1 MVLDQ
6 AWSLLLVALAAALL
20 PGVSRMVR
28 LPAIVLEILF
38 GVVLGKSLLNLE
50 FSGEW
55 LPFLAELGF
64 LLLMFQAGMEIDF
77 AMLRRQSKGQ
87 LVFHVLVFSAT
98 FLLALAASF
107 ILGRGLFMGLVLTT
121 TSLGLV
127 VPTLKEVG
135 LSRQPAGQSI
145 IIAATLAD
153 FITLLAI
160 TFYVLWHRYGL
171 DWRFLGPLP
180 LFVGFG
186 LLLRAGRLW
195 VWWHPNKA
203 ARLLAPQDTQELGVR
218 LSLALLFLFVALS
231 ELVGLEP
238 VLGAFMGGAL
248 LSIIFQEKVHLES
261 KLSGIG
267 YGFLIPL
274 FFIHVGMQ
282 FDLSNILSPALILF
296 TLELL
301 LLALAVKLIPSLLF
315 TLTGVSLRQAVN
327 AGFLL
332 SSRLSLIIV
341 AATIGLQ
348 YGFITGQHKDAIVL
362 LAVFTCL
369 LGPSVFKLLHRPTG
383 QEKEIATE
391 ENKKAAGLRDPD
403 RIAAGKP

>member
-20 PGVSRMVR
+20 PGVSRIVR
-28 LPAIVLEILF
+28 LPAIVLEILC

-50 FSGEW
+50 FSGQW

-77 AMLRRQSKGQ
+77 AMLRRQSRGR
-87 LVFHVLVFSAT
+87 LFFHGLIFAAT
-98 FLLALAASF
+98 FLLALLAAF
-107 ILGRGLFMGLVLTT
+107 FLKRGLFMGLVLTT

-135 LSRQPAGQSI
+135 ISRQPMGQSI

-153 FITLLAI
+153 FLTLLAI

-195 VWWHPNKA
+195 AWWHPNKA
-203 ARLLAPQDTQELGVR
+203 ARLLAPRDTQELGVR

-248 LSIIFQEKVHLES
+248 LSIIFQEKIHLEN

-282 FDLSNILSPALILF
+282 FDLTNILSPRLILF

-301 LLALAVKLIPSLLF
+301 GLALAVKVLPSLLLVF
-315 TLTGVSLRQAVN
+315 TGVSLRGAVN

-341 AATIGLQ
+341 AATIGLE
-348 YGFITGQHKDAIVL
+348 YGFITEQYKDAIVL

-369 LGPSVFKLLHRPTG
+369 LGPSVFKLLHLPTV
-383 QEKEIATE
+383 QERKAVEDDKKMAT
-391 ENKKAAGLRDPD
+391 GRRDPD
-403 RIAAGKP
+403 RIAAGKS

>member
-1 MVLDQ
+1 MVLEH
-6 AWSLLLVALAAALL
+6 AWSLLLVAAAAALL
-20 PGVSRMVR
+20 PGVSRILK

-50 FSGEW
+50 FSGQW

-77 AMLRRQSKGQ
+77 AMLRRQRRSRLLFHL
-87 LVFHVLVFSAT
+87 LVFFVT
-98 FLLALAASF
+98 FALALAAAF
-107 ILGRGLFMGLVLTT
+107 MLGRGFFMGLVLTT

-135 LSRQPAGQSI
+135 FSRQPMGQSI

-153 FITLLAI
+153 FLTLFAI

-180 LFVGFG
+180 LFVGFA

-248 LSIIFQEKVHLES
+248 LSIIFLEKVNLEN

-282 FDLSNILSPALILF
+282 FDLRNILSPELILF
-296 TLELL
+296 TLQLL
-301 LLALAVKLIPSLLF
+301 GLALAVKILPSLLF
-315 TLTGVSLRQAVN
+315 VFSGIPLKRALD
-327 AGFLL
+327 AGLLL

-341 AATIGLQ
+341 AATIGLE
-348 YGFITGQHKDAIVL
+348 YGFITEQYKDAIVL

-369 LGPSVFKLLHRPTG
+369 LGPSLFKLLHRPTG
-383 QEKEIATE
+383 QEPA
-391 ENKKAAGLRDPD
+391 AAGEEKRTATGRRDPD
-403 RIAAGKP
+403 RIAAGKS

>member
-1 MVLDQ
+1 MILDQ
-6 AWSLLLVALAAALL
+6 AWSLLLVASAAALL
-20 PGVSRMVR
+20 PGISRFVR

-50 FSGEW
+50 FSGQW

-77 AMLRRQSKGQ
+77 AMLRRQSRARLLFHL
-87 LVFHVLVFSAT
+87 LVFFAT
-98 FLLALAASF
+98 FALAMAAA
-107 ILGRGLFMGLVLTT
+107 ILLGRGLFMGLVLTT

-135 LSRQPAGQSI
+135 FSRQPMGQSI

-153 FITLLAI
+153 FLTLLAI
-160 TFYVLWHRYGL
+160 TFYVLWHRYGF

-186 LLLRAGRLW
+186 LLLRLGRLW
-195 VWWHPNKA
+195 AWWHPNKA

-248 LSIIFQEKVHLES
+248 LSIIFLEKVHLEI

-282 FDLSNILSPALILF
+282 FDLTNILSPELILF
-296 TLELL
+296 TFELL
-301 LLALAVKLIPSLLF
+301 ILALAVKILPGLLF
-315 TLTGVSLRQAVN
+315 VFIGVSFKRAVN
-327 AGFLL
+327 AGILL

-341 AATIGLQ
+341 AATIGLE
-348 YGFITGQHKDAIVL
+348 YGFITEQYKDAIVL

-369 LGPSVFKLLHRPTG
+369 LGPSLFKLFHRPTG
-383 QEKEIATE
+383 QEPAMAGE
-391 ENKKAAGLRDPD
+391 ENRTATGRRDPD
-403 RIAAGKP
+403 RIAAGKQ

>member
-50 FSGEW
+50 FSGDW

-77 AMLRRQSKGQ
+77 AMLRRQSKGL

-98 FLLALAASF
+98 FLLALGASF
-107 ILGRGLFMGLVLTT
+107 FLGRGLFMGLVLTT

-135 LSRQPAGQSI
+135 LSRQPMGQSI

-153 FITLLAI
+153 FLTLLVI
-160 TFYVLWHRYGL
+160 TFYVLWYRYGL

-180 LFVGFG
+180 LFAGFG

-195 VWWHPNKA
+195 AWWHPNIA

-231 ELVGLEP
+231 ELAGLEP

-248 LSIIFQEKVHLES
+248 LSIIFQEKVHLEN

-282 FDLSNILSPALILF
+282 FDLSNILSPGLILF

-301 LLALAVKLIPSLLF
+301 ALSMVVKLAPSLLF
-315 TLTGVSLRQAVN
+315 VLTGVSLRQAVN

-332 SSRLSLIIV
+332 TSRLSLIIV

-348 YGFITGQHKDAIVL
+348 YGFITPQYKDAIVL

-383 QEKEIATE
+383 QEGSAAQEGKKMATGRR
-391 ENKKAAGLRDPD
+391 NPD
-403 RIAAGKP
+403 RIAAGKS

>member
-1 MVLDQ
+1 
-6 AWSLLLVALAAALL
+6 
-20 PGVSRMVR
+20 MVR

-77 AMLRRQSKGQ
+77 AMLRRQSRGL
-87 LVFHVLVFSAT
+87 LVFHVLFFSAT

-107 ILGRGLFMGLVLTT
+107 ALGRGFFLGLVLTT

-135 LSRQPAGQSI
+135 VSRQPMGQSI

-153 FITLLAI
+153 FLTLLGI
-160 TFYVLWHRYGL
+160 TFYVLWHRYGF

-180 LFVGFG
+180 LFAGFG

-195 VWWHPNKA
+195 AWWHPNKA

-231 ELVGLEP
+231 ELAGLEP

-282 FDLSNILSPALILF
+282 FDLSNILSPSLILF

-301 LLALAVKLIPSLLF
+301 ALSMFVKLVPSLLF
-315 TLTGVSLRQAVN
+315 AMTGVSLRQAVT

-332 SSRLSLIIV
+332 TSRLSLIIV

-348 YGFITGQHKDAIVL
+348 YGFITDQYKDAIVL

-369 LGPSVFKLLHRPTG
+369 LGPSVFKMLHGPTE
-383 QEKEIATE
+383 QEDAAATE
-391 ENKKAAGLRDPD
+391 GKKMATGRRNPD
-403 RIAAGKP
+403 RIANGKS

>member
-20 PGVSRMVR
+20 PGVSRILR
-28 LPAIVLEILF
+28 LPAIVLEILC

-50 FSGEW
+50 FSGQW

-77 AMLRRQSKGQ
+77 AMLRRQSRGR
-87 LVFHVLVFSAT
+87 LFFHGLIFATT
-98 FLLALAASF
+98 FLLALLAAF
-107 ILGRGLFMGLVLTT
+107 FLGRGLFMGLVLTT

-135 LSRQPAGQSI
+135 ISRQPMGQSI

-153 FITLLAI
+153 FLTLLAI

-195 VWWHPNKA
+195 AWWHPNKA
-203 ARLLAPQDTQELGVR
+203 ARLLAPRDTQELGVR

-248 LSIIFQEKVHLES
+248 LSIIFQEKIHLEN

-282 FDLSNILSPALILF
+282 FDLTNILSPRLILF
-296 TLELL
+296 TLKLL
-301 LLALAVKLIPSLLF
+301 GLALAVKLLPSLLLVF
-315 TLTGVSLRQAVN
+315 TGVSLRRAVN

-341 AATIGLQ
+341 AATIGLE
-348 YGFITGQHKDAIVL
+348 YGFITEQYKDAIVL

-383 QEKEIATE
+383 REAADAEAGKKMAT
-391 ENKKAAGLRDPD
+391 GRRDPD
-403 RIAAGKP
+403 RIAAGKS

>member
-20 PGVSRMVR
+20 QGVSRIVR
-28 LPAIVLEILF
+28 LPAIVLEILC

-50 FSGEW
+50 FSGQW

-77 AMLRRQSKGQ
+77 AMLRRQSRGR
-87 LVFHVLVFSAT
+87 LFFHGLIFAAT
-98 FLLALAASF
+98 FLLALLAAF
-107 ILGRGLFMGLVLTT
+107 FLKRGLFMGLVLTT

-135 LSRQPAGQSI
+135 ISRQPMGQSI

-153 FITLLAI
+153 FLTLLAI

-195 VWWHPNKA
+195 AWWHPNKA
-203 ARLLAPQDTQELGVR
+203 ARLLAPRDTQELGVR

-248 LSIIFQEKVHLES
+248 LSIIFQEKIHLEN

-282 FDLSNILSPALILF
+282 FDLTNILSPRLILF

-301 LLALAVKLIPSLLF
+301 GLALAVKVLPSLLLVF
-315 TLTGVSLRQAVN
+315 TGVSLRGAVN

-341 AATIGLQ
+341 AATIGLE
-348 YGFITGQHKDAIVL
+348 YGFITEQYKDAIVL

-369 LGPSVFKLLHRPTG
+369 LGPSAFKLLHLPTG
-383 QEKEIATE
+383 QERKAVEDDKKMAT
-391 ENKKAAGLRDPD
+391 GRRDPD
-403 RIAAGKP
+403 RIAAGKS

>member
-6 AWSLLLVALAAALL
+6 AWSLLLVSVAAALL
-20 PGVSRMVR
+20 PGVSRIVR

-38 GVVLGKSLLNLE
+38 GVLLGKSLLNLE

-77 AMLRRQSKGQ
+77 SMLRRQKKSQVFFQ
-87 LVFHVLVFSAT
+87 LTVFACTVAVAMAAAVF
-98 FLLALAASF
+98 
-107 ILGRGLFMGLVLTT
+107 LGRGLFLGLVLST

-127 VPTLKEVG
+127 VPTLKEAR
-135 LSRQPAGQSI
+135 LSQQPLGQSI
-145 IIAATLAD
+145 IIASTLAD
-153 FITLLAI
+153 FLTLFAI

-186 LLLRAGRLW
+186 ILLRIGRLW
-195 VWWHPNKA
+195 AWWHPNAA
-203 ARLLAPQDTQELGVR
+203 ARLLAPHETQELGVR
-218 LSLALLFLFVALS
+218 LSLALLFLFVAMS
-231 ELVGLEP
+231 ELAGLEP

-248 LSIIFQEKVHLES
+248 LSILFREKIHLES
-261 KLSGIG
+261 KLSGIA

-282 FDLSNILSPALILF
+282 FDLRNILTPRLIIF
-296 TLELL
+296 TLELFGF
-301 LLALAVKLIPSLLF
+301 ALAVKVLPSLLF
-315 TLTGVSLRQAVN
+315 VFNGVSLRRSITI
-327 AGFLL
+327 GLLL

-341 AATIGLQ
+341 AATIGLE
-348 YGFITGQHKDAIVL
+348 YGFITEEYKDVIIL

-369 LGPSVFKLLHRPTG
+369 LGPSAFKVLHRPTG
-383 QEKEIATE
+383 HEDEGGGAEKKMATGRR
-391 ENKKAAGLRDPD
+391 NPD
-403 RIAAGKP
+403 RIAAGKR

>member
-20 PGVSRMVR
+20 PGVSRILR
-28 LPAIVLEILF
+28 LPAIVLEILC

-50 FSGEW
+50 FSGQW

-77 AMLRRQSKGQ
+77 AMLRRQSRGR
-87 LVFHVLVFSAT
+87 LFFHGLIFATT
-98 FLLALAASF
+98 FLLALLAAF
-107 ILGRGLFMGLVLTT
+107 FLGRGLFMGLVLTT

-135 LSRQPAGQSI
+135 ISRQPMGQSI

-153 FITLLAI
+153 FLTLLAI

-195 VWWHPNKA
+195 AWWHPNKA
-203 ARLLAPQDTQELGVR
+203 ARLLAPRDTQELGVR

-248 LSIIFQEKVHLES
+248 LSIIFQEKIHLEN

-282 FDLSNILSPALILF
+282 FDLTNILSPRLILF
-296 TLELL
+296 TLKLL
-301 LLALAVKLIPSLLF
+301 GLALAVKLLPSLLLVF
-315 TLTGVSLRQAVN
+315 SGVSLRRAVN

-341 AATIGLQ
+341 AATIGLE
-348 YGFITGQHKDAIVL
+348 YGFITEQYKDAIVL

-369 LGPSVFKLLHRPTG
+369 LGPSVFKLLHLPTV
-383 QEKEIATE
+383 QERKAVEDDKKMAT
-391 ENKKAAGLRDPD
+391 GRRDPD
-403 RIAAGKP
+403 RIAAGKS

>member
-1 MVLDQ
+1 M
-6 AWSLLLVALAAALL
+6 LVALAAALL
-20 PGVSRMVR
+20 PGVSRILR
-28 LPAIVLEILF
+28 LPAIVLEILC

-50 FSGEW
+50 FSGQW

-77 AMLRRQSKGQ
+77 AMLRRQSRGR
-87 LVFHVLVFSAT
+87 LFFHGLIFATT
-98 FLLALAASF
+98 FLLALLAAF
-107 ILGRGLFMGLVLTT
+107 FLGRGLFMGLVLTT

-135 LSRQPAGQSI
+135 ISRQPMGQSI

-153 FITLLAI
+153 FLTLLAI

-195 VWWHPNKA
+195 AWWHPNKA
-203 ARLLAPQDTQELGVR
+203 ARLLAPRDTQELGVR

-248 LSIIFQEKVHLES
+248 LSIIFQEKIHLEN

-282 FDLSNILSPALILF
+282 FDLTNILSPRLILF

-301 LLALAVKLIPSLLF
+301 GLALAVKLLPSLLLVF
-315 TLTGVSLRQAVN
+315 TGVSLRRAVN

-341 AATIGLQ
+341 AATIGLE
-348 YGFITGQHKDAIVL
+348 YGFITEQYKDAIVL

-383 QEKEIATE
+383 REAADAEAGKKMAT
-391 ENKKAAGLRDPD
+391 GRRDPD
-403 RIAAGKP
+403 RIAAGKS

>member
-1 MVLDQ
+1 MVIDQ
-6 AWSLLLVALAAALL
+6 AWSLLLVSLAAALL
-20 PGVSRMVR
+20 PGLSRILR

-50 FSGEW
+50 FSGGW

-77 AMLRRQSKGQ
+77 AMLRRQKKGH
-87 LVFHVLVFSAT
+87 LVFQAAVFAAT
-98 FLLALAASF
+98 AALAMAAAVL
-107 ILGRGLFMGLVLTT
+107 LGRGLFMGLVLST

-127 VPTLKEVG
+127 VPTLKEAG
-135 LSRQPAGQSI
+135 LNRQPMGQSI

-153 FITLLAI
+153 FLTLFAI

-171 DWRFLGPLP
+171 DWRFLGPVP

-195 VWWHPNKA
+195 AWWHPARA
-203 ARLLAPQDTQELGVR
+203 ARLLAPRDSQELGVR

-231 ELVGLEP
+231 EMAGLEP

-248 LSIIFQEKVHLES
+248 LSIIFREKVHLES

-274 FFIHVGMQ
+274 FFIHVGMG
-282 FDLSNILSPALILF
+282 FDLTNLLTPRQLLF
-296 TLELL
+296 TAELL
-301 LLALAVKLIPSLLF
+301 VVAFAVKLLPSMLF
-315 TLTGVSLRQAVN
+315 VFTGVSPLRSIN
-327 AGFLL
+327 IGLLL
-332 SSRLSLIIV
+332 SSRLSLIVV

-348 YGFITGQHKDAIVL
+348 YGFITEAYKDAIVL

-369 LGPSVFKLLHRPTG
+369 LGPSAFKALHRPEKG
-383 QEKEIATE
+383 ERRQSDQENE
-391 ENKKAAGLRDPD
+391 EGGGRPDPD
-403 RIAAGKP
+403 RIAAGES

>member
-1 MVLDQ
+1 MVLNQ
-6 AWSLLLVALAAALL
+6 AWSLLLVAVAAALL

-28 LPAIVLEILF
+28 LPAIVAEILF

-50 FSGEW
+50 FSGDW

-77 AMLRRQSKGQ
+77 RMFRRQSRVR
-87 LVFHVLVFSAT
+87 LLFHLLIFSAT
-98 FLLALAASF
+98 FVLAMMAAVF
-107 ILGRGLFMGLVLTT
+107 LGRGFFMGLVLTT

-135 LSRQPAGQSI
+135 LSRQPMGQSI

-153 FITLLAI
+153 FLTLFAI
-160 TFYVLWHRYGL
+160 TFYVLWHQHGL

-180 LFVGFG
+180 LFIGFG
-186 LLLRAGRLW
+186 ILLRAGRLW
-195 VWWHPNKA
+195 AWWHPNKA

-248 LSIIFQEKVHLES
+248 LSIIFVEKVHLES

-282 FDLSNILSPALILF
+282 FDLANILSYDLLLF
-296 TLELL
+296 TLQLL
-301 LLALAVKLIPSLLF
+301 GLALAVKILPSLLF
-315 TLTGVSLRQAVN
+315 VYTGMPLKRAVN

-341 AATIGLQ
+341 AATIGLKYEFISEQ
-348 YGFITGQHKDAIVL
+348 YKDAIIL

-369 LGPSVFKLLHRPTG
+369 MGPTMFKLSHRPTG
-383 QEKEIATE
+383 QEPE
-391 ENKKAAGLRDPD
+391 AAGAEKRMATGRRNPD
-403 RIAAGKP
+403 RIAAGKQ

>member
-1 MVLDQ
+1 MVVDQ
-6 AWSLLLVALAAALL
+6 AWSLLLVASAAALL
-20 PGVSRMVR
+20 PGLSRTVR

-38 GVVLGKSLLNLE
+38 GVLLGKSLLDLE

-77 AMLRRQSKGQ
+77 AMLRRKSRAR
-87 LVFHVLVFSAT
+87 LLFHVLIFSIT
-98 FLLALAASF
+98 VALAMAAAF
-107 ILGRGLFMGLVLTT
+107 FLGRGVFLGLVLTT

-135 LSRQPAGQSI
+135 LSRQPMGQAI

-153 FITLLAI
+153 FLTLLAI
-160 TFYVLWHRYGL
+160 TFYVLWHQHGL

-186 LLLRAGRLW
+186 VLLRAGRLW
-195 VWWHPNKA
+195 AWWHPNKA
-203 ARLLAPQDTQELGVR
+203 ARLLAPEDSQELGVR

-248 LSIIFQEKVHLES
+248 LSIIFPEKVHLES

-282 FDLSNILSPALILF
+282 FDLTNLLSPELIFF
-296 TLELL
+296 TLQLL
-301 LLALAVKLIPSLLF
+301 GLAMAVKILPSLLF
-315 TLTGVSLRQAVN
+315 VFIGISLKRAVN

-341 AATIGLQ
+341 AATIGLK
-348 YGFITGQHKDAIVL
+348 YEFITEQYKDAIIL

-383 QEKEIATE
+383 QEPPLAGAEKRMATGRR
-391 ENKKAAGLRDPD
+391 NPD
-403 RIAAGKP
+403 RIAAGKS